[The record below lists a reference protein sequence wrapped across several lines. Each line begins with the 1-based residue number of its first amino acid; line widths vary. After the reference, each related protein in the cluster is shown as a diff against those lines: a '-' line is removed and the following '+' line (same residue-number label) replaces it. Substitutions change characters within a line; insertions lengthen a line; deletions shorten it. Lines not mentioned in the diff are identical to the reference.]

1 MSTCKQKFLGL
12 DSINVLVDYINKNIE
27 HNDINGKVC
36 TIQLFKYS
44 VDKPTSKPDKNIY
57 FDFESGTLQIP
68 EDKLKDGWNTL
79 NTVVANIEDEAE
91 GAIYM
96 SSRYQIGEDPAEE
109 GNPTTD
115 WSAPVKVSGINGLN
129 GKDGGMFMFS
139 YVNVYDPENNPEGT
153 YSNMPLVP
161 TEENKNVYYWLYVG
175 DAPEVG
181 SEGFVWSHIVDGL
194 DGEDGKDGK
203 NGIEMHYRYYVTS
216 VDDVDKNNKP
226 IRPNDN
232 VSWSETIM
240 DVSKDY
246 PYLWVRSQQTVA
258 GEAVNDENWSDAKL
272 LSKYGQDGTA
282 PEYNMT
288 LYKWS
293 EGYLKPEQPTLGEFN
308 EETDKYE
315 FIKLNDFR
323 ANNPSWLDVPT
334 LDVAAP
340 VAVDVESTVE
350 VSTVKD
356 ITDNLVDGKIIKLS
370 EDLQIPTPIIITE
383 GNVTIDLNGHT
394 ITAGNFMESNGE
406 VLEGDTDSYVFWIKG
421 GHLTIQGNGK
431 VVASPAKY
439 SMAVWSNGGD
449 VTIKGGHYENGG
461 QSCDLIYG
469 SARIVDG
476 VRQGGTIKIYGGEF
490 YATLIG
496 EEAGTGNKRSALN
509 TKNAD
514 MDICKIE
521 VYGGYFHEFDPS
533 NNLSLPGSTGNFLG
547 EGVKL
552 VNNNGVF
559 EVVNSL
565 LPNIWWQCTIK
576 INGAREEIMQIGTVE
591 RYTAIDGAALPGE
604 YTKFKYKWFDTQ
616 VLPEDFVFDV
626 ENWNDTPDKD
636 VITRPEASLWMVSAV
651 VNGINAEGD
660 LNIGEWSN
668 PVKITGPINTV
679 TRFCR
684 LETRYDIGNEKAV
697 RSGAVWFKTI
707 TEAEKKLNSINRYLY
722 AAHYNIYYSVSFDKE
737 NNTYAETPI
746 DELTELLGIYRLN
759 GKDGKD
765 GEDGQ
770 NGNKR
775 NDVDYCTEQTEAT
788 VITSDSVNNY
798 FVSNP
803 GKDAMFPIEYI
814 IDSDK
819 LTDDKGFTY
828 KFINI
833 TGSMNFKSKIP
844 FILPGLGEMT
854 EPTSGEYYSWSTSN
868 NKPRVIEIIRYGEM
882 GSNKKLIVITSDI
895 DFSTI

>member
-115 WSAPVKVSGINGLN
+115 WSAPVKVSGVNGLN
-129 GKDGGMFMFS
+129 GKDGVNFAFS
-139 YVNVYDPENNPEGT
+139 YNPEFDPENYLETAPE
-153 YSNMPLVP
+153 L
-161 TEENKNVYYWLYVG
+161 TEENNIIYYWIYRNEL
-175 DAPEVG
+175 PEVG
-181 SEGFVWSHIVDGL
+181 TPGSTWAKYTT
-194 DGEDGKDGK
+194 DGKDGVDGK
-203 NGIEMHYRYYVTS
+203 NAIYYEIQYVVTS
-216 VDDVDKNNKP
+216 TDDVDAINEDDWMNDILNRGFSKEKP
-226 IRPNDN
+226 YIWRRQRRIEGDQKD
-232 VSWSETIM
+232 SWSTP
-240 DVSKDY
+240 VLFS
-246 PYLWVRSQQTVA
+246 R
-258 GEAVNDENWSDAKL
+258 
-272 LSKYGQDGTA
+272 YGQDGTA
-282 PEYNMT
+282 PEYNIT

-293 EGYLKPEQPTLGEFN
+293 EGYSKPDQPTLGEFN
-308 EETDKYE
+308 EETGKYE

-323 ANNPSWLDVPT
+323 ANNPSWLDVPSIDYT
-334 LDVAAP
+334 SP
-340 VAVDVESTVE
+340 VAIDVENTVE
-350 VSTVKD
+350 ASTVKD

-383 GNVTIDLNGHT
+383 GKVTIDLNGHT

-406 VLEGDTDSYVFWIKG
+406 VLEGDTDSYVFWVKG
-421 GHLTIQGNGK
+421 GHLIIQGSGK
-431 VVASPAKY
+431 VVASPANY

-449 VTIKGGHYENGG
+449 VTIKGGRYENGG

-476 VRQGGTIKIYGGEF
+476 VRQGGTIEIYGGEF

-533 NNLSLPGSTGNFLG
+533 NNLSLPGSSGNFLG
-547 EGVKL
+547 KGVKL
-552 VNNNGVF
+552 INNNGVF

-604 YTKFKYKWFDTQ
+604 YTKFMYKWFDTQ
-616 VLPEDFVFDV
+616 MLPEDFVFDT
-626 ENWNDTPDKD
+626 EDWNDTPDEN
-636 VITRPEASLWMVSAV
+636 VVTTPEASLWMVSAV
-651 VNGINAEGD
+651 VNGINSEGKP
-660 LNIGEWSN
+660 NVQEWSS
-668 PVKITGPINTV
+668 PVKISGPRGPISYDYRT
-679 TRFCR
+679 
-684 LETRYDIGNEKAV
+684 ETLYKRGNLSNPAQGEWTKDIPKTNSIYPYIWAREMLSCYTMKYKDTPNADGTYDIVVDE
-697 RSGAVWFKTI
+697 
-707 TEAEKKLNSINRYLY
+707 SIKP
-722 AAHYNIYYSVSFDKE
+722 KE
-737 NNTYAETPI
+737 IEVYGEFRMT
-746 DELTELLGIYRLN
+746 GI
-759 GKDGKD
+759 DGKD
-765 GEDGQ
+765 GVDGKD
-770 NGNKR
+770 GNSSNNVSYSKTT
-775 NDVDYCTEQTEAT
+775 DP
-788 VITSDSVNNY
+788 VIIDKYYDKNY
-798 FVSNP
+798 FISNV
-803 GKDAMFPIEYI
+803 D
-814 IDSDK
+814 
-819 LTDDKGFTY
+819 
-828 KFINI
+828 
-833 TGSMNFKSKIP
+833 
-844 FILPGLGEMT
+844 GEMT
-854 EPTSGEYYSWSTSN
+854 YNFELVSAAFEEGATFKFANVKGTSKFTTKELMPFIFKGESVTEFTCSQYDCFEVVCV
-868 NKPRVIEIIRYGEM
+868 KDVDKQVLVVIG
-882 GSNKKLIVITSDI
+882 GK
-895 DFSTI
+895 F